1 MSRASVGSSRT
12 TGSVW
17 IWAGIT
23 VSASTPQLG
32 PCRPAPALGAEA
44 RLGARV
50 VPTARRAEPEA
61 IGGRGVA
68 LIDTLATRWGVHA
81 ASGTNPDADTSPD
94 ASTSGGKTVWF
105 ELPAHA

>member
-1 MSRASVGSSRT
+1 M
-12 TGSVW
+12 
-17 IWAGIT
+17 
-23 VSASTPQLG
+23 
-32 PCRPAPALGAEA
+32 
-44 RLGARV
+44 
-50 VPTARRAEPEA
+50 
-61 IGGRGVA
+61 A